1 MDKLNNKE
9 IYYLFEKFL
18 EKLHPQFTEMEETIN
33 SKNKIKKENDEDYE
47 EENKDEENDEEDDD
61 DDDDEDDDDDDDEDD
76 EDDDDDEEDDDE
88 EDEKNKQNDEDDDDE
103 DDDDEEDDD
112 EEDDDED
119 YEDNEENDM
128 DNIEDFNILCT
139 LCNKLIQDK
148 KFLITPCGHIVH
160 LNCIVE
166 NSKSK
171 LNEKL
176 DKILEET
183 LNELEPLDSVNIE
196 KIIEENNEEIKVIE
210 KCEKCAFLFG

>member
-1 MDKLNNKE
+1 
-9 IYYLFEKFL
+9 
-18 EKLHPQFTEMEETIN
+18 
-33 SKNKIKKENDEDYE
+33 
-47 EENKDEENDEEDDD
+47 
-61 DDDDEDDDDDDDEDD
+61 
-76 EDDDDDEEDDDE
+76 
-88 EDEKNKQNDEDDDDE
+88 
-103 DDDDEEDDD
+103 
-112 EEDDDED
+112 
-119 YEDNEENDM
+119 M

-160 LNCIVE
+160 LNCVVE

-196 KIIEENNEEIKVIE
+196 KIIEENNEDVEAIE